1 MGEQKMQAQLIA
13 DGETLTGTM
22 QDANQP
28 AMAIKEGSIKG
39 NHLGWKFDLK
49 KPIAL
54 TVTFTLKLD
63 GDAMTGTGKAGMFPP
78 APVSATRARTGV

>member
-1 MGEQKMQAQLIA
+1 
-13 DGETLTGTM
+13 M

-49 KPIAL
+49 KPMPL
-54 TVTFTLKLD
+54 TVTFTLQLD
-63 GDAMTGTGKAGMFPP
+63 GDAMTGTGKAGVFPP
-78 APVSATRARTGV
+78 APVSALRVHTAS